1 MSGGSYGTVY
11 SRTATTMRDLEAQVG
26 TPALERA
33 FKLYYARWK
42 FRHPSAADLRAAL
55 VEGTGRPDVVD
66 RIFADQVYDVKPVD
80 DRIASFSSN
89 EVLPQP
95 GYVMYQGRR
104 VELTPKSLDKAV
116 SDRRD
121 AWKKAHP
128 KAKPGEGAFPYRT
141 VVLVRR
147 AGADVPQVLRV
158 KFADGSTATAAFN
171 GDQPWQR
178 FTWTRNAKAVSVE
191 LDPDGMHFLDADQ
204 LDNSRT
210 IDGNSAVA
218 RRMTSQFGTAL
229 QTLLAFLVSL

>member
-1 MSGGSYGTVY
+1 
-11 SRTATTMRDLEAQVG
+11 MRDLEAQVG

-147 AGADVPQVLRV
+147 AGAAVPQTLRV
-158 KFADGSTATAAFN
+158 KFADGSTETASFD
-171 GDQPWQR
+171 GDRPWQR
-178 FTWTRNAKAVSVE
+178 FTWTRKAKAVSVE
-191 LDPDGMHFLDADQ
+191 LDPEGMHYLDADQ

-210 IDGNSAVA
+210 LEEDGSAS
-218 RRMTSQFGTAL
+218 RRLAGQIGAAIQTFLAL
-229 QTLLAFLVSL
+229 LVSL

>member
-1 MSGGSYGTVY
+1 
-11 SRTATTMRDLEAQVG
+11 MRDLEAQVG

-66 RIFADQVYDVKPVD
+66 RIFADQVYGVKPVD
-80 DRIASFSSN
+80 DRIASFSST

-95 GYVMYQGRR
+95 GYVMYKGRL
-104 VELTPKSLDKAV
+104 VELTDESLDKAV

-147 AGADVPQVLRV
+147 AGANVPQVLHV
-158 KFADGSTATAAFN
+158 KFSDGSTAMAAFN
-171 GDQPWQR
+171 GDRPWQR

-191 LDPDGMHFLDADQ
+191 LDPQGMHYLDADQ

-210 IDGNSAVA
+210 IDGDGSVA
-218 RRMTSQFGTAL
+218 RRLAGQFGSAL
-229 QTLLAFLVSL
+229 QSLLALLVSL